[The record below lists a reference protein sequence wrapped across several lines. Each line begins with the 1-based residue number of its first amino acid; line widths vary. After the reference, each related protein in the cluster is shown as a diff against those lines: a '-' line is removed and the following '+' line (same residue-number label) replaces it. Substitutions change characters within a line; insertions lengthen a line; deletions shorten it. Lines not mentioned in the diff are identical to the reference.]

1 MAPPALRATERD
13 REDSDQ
19 PNERG
24 NLQMTK
30 KDEQFRHSKMP
41 GAFANPKSR
50 QVLAPTED
58 QRCRC
63 GVSSAAS
70 WRCLQRGDDGRVVSP
85 SSATVER
92 VDYECGHCHVDVCAP
107 GLIRGIIVPL
117 ILSILLAFSST
128 VVAVS
133 ASSLP
138 SSRGNRGVGRE
149 RWRWSG
155 NEGTGGGHAVG
166 SGRQR
171 PGRTRSKGGA
181 GADYV
186 DEHLLGESWPAF
198 AWWLVREM
206 VEVVLAGMADWAV
219 FGAGDELGALSGLK
233 WDETR
238 PWWTQAS
245 ALLLESPPHIRRVL
259 LWRAGAALL
268 AIAAASLFAVAAV
281 RALLAGSR
289 VLPTPGAA
297 TRGELEHSK
306 ESGDAR
312 ALGEFWW
319 RSRDREADILNRL
332 ASRLPMGRSGVCSLA
347 RLVP

>member
-1 MAPPALRATERD
+1 MANKSDNKERRDTHEGSSLALPALRATERD

-24 NLQMTK
+24 NLRMTK
-30 KDEQFRHSKMP
+30 KDEQVRHSKMP

-63 GVSSAAS
+63 GISSAAS

-92 VDYECGHCHVDVCAP
+92 VDYECGHCHVDVGAP
-107 GLIRGIIVPL
+107 GLIRGIISPL

-149 RWRWSG
+149 RRRGSG
-155 NEGTGGGHAVG
+155 DEGTGGWRFVG

-171 PGRTRSKGGA
+171 PGSTRGGSGA

-186 DEHLLGESWPAF
+186 DEHLWGESWPAF
-198 AWWLVREM
+198 AWWMVLET
-206 VEVVLAGMADWAV
+206 VEVVLAGMEDWAV
-219 FGAGDELGALSGLK
+219 FGAGGEFGALSGWE
-233 WDETR
+233 WDVTR
-238 PWWTQAS
+238 PWWPQAS
-245 ALLLESPPHIRRVL
+245 ALLLESPPRTRRVL

-268 AIAAASLFAVAAV
+268 AGAAAFLFAVAAA
-281 RALLAGSR
+281 RAVLAGTP

-297 TRGELEHSK
+297 TREELK
-306 ESGDAR
+306 YARESGDAR
-312 ALGEFWW
+312 ALGE
-319 RSRDREADILNRL
+319 
-332 ASRLPMGRSGVCSLA
+332 
-347 RLVP
+347 